1 MTPPVGLLFGLGAAL
16 AWGLTDVAATIVS
29 RRVGTLITAA
39 AMQVTAVV
47 LIGGLFLLSG
57 QSLPPDPFDFAQVVA
72 VGAFSAAG
80 YLATYQAFR
89 LGPISVVSPVMSAY
103 GGLTV
108 ILAVI
113 ILGETLTAVQALGA
127 VVATLGVVLAGVV
140 LDRDLRRTRLVSPG
154 VVFALIAMLLWAW
167 FTILLAGPIRAA
179 GWLPVIAVS
188 RTVTGIVLWIIVAAA
203 LWFLWSRPPRPEPAL
218 TGGAEA
224 DADQPTVP
232 DQPTVSATV
241 RDPASLRRALRVRST
256 VLLMVAMG
264 VLDACG
270 YVAFSVG
277 LEGSMAWLVGL
288 AGSFAPIVTVFFGVA
303 WLGERLRPTQWAG
316 IGLVLAGVL
325 VIGLR

>member
-1 MTPPVGLLFGLGAAL
+1 MTPTTGLVLGLGAAL
-16 AWGLTDVAATIVS
+16 AWGLTDISATIVS
-29 RRVGTLITAA
+29 RRIGTLLTAA
-39 AMQVTAVV
+39 GMQVIAVV
-47 LIGGLFLLSG
+47 LVGGLFLLSG
-57 QSLPPDPFDFAQVVA
+57 QSLPPDAVDFAQVVV
-72 VGAFSAAG
+72 VGALSAVA

-108 ILAVI
+108 VLAVI
-113 ILGETLTAVQALGA
+113 VLGETLTAVQAVGA

-154 VVFALIAMLLWAW
+154 VVFAIIALLLWAW
-167 FTILLAGPIRAA
+167 FTILLAGPIRSA

-188 RTVTGIVLWIIVAAA
+188 RTVTGIVLWVIVAAA
-203 LWFLWSRPPRPEPAL
+203 LWFLWSRPPRPEPAAADPGE
-218 TGGAEA
+218 TSGG
-224 DADQPTVP
+224 QPEVT
-232 DQPTVSATV
+232 ATAG
-241 RDPASLRRALRVRST
+241 DPSSLSRALRVRST
-256 VLLMVAMG
+256 LLLMVAMG

-288 AGSFAPIVTVFFGVA
+288 AGSFAPIVTVFFGVG
-303 WLGERLRPTQWAG
+303 WLHERLRPTQWAG
-316 IGLVLAGVL
+316 IGMVLVGVM

>member
-1 MTPPVGLLFGLGAAL
+1 MTPTTGLVLGLGAAL
-16 AWGLTDVAATIVS
+16 AWGLTDISATIVS
-29 RRVGTLITAA
+29 RRVGTLLTAA

-47 LIGGLFLLSG
+47 LVGGLFLLSG
-57 QSLPPDPFDFAQVVA
+57 QSLPDDPIDLAQVVA

-108 ILAVI
+108 ILAVV
-113 ILGETLTAVQALGA
+113 ILGESLTAVQALGA
-127 VVATLGVVLAGVV
+127 LLATLGVVLAGVV

-167 FTILLAGPIRAA
+167 FTILLTGPIRSA

-203 LWFLWSRPPRPEPAL
+203 LWFLWSRPPRPEPA
-218 TGGAEA
+218 A
-224 DADQPTVP
+224 DGPDGSGNQPV
-232 DQPTVSATV
+232 VSAAV
-241 RDPASLRRALRVRST
+241 RDPSTLARALRVRST
-256 VLLMVAMG
+256 LLLMIAMG
-264 VLDACG
+264 VFDACG

-288 AGSFAPIVTVFFGVA
+288 AGSFAPIVTVFFGVG
-303 WLGERLRPTQWAG
+303 WLGERLRPTQWVG
-316 IGLVLAGVL
+316 IGMVLAGVV